1 MFKSKCL
8 MIALLTTGIGCTME
22 QEKKELISGTS
33 AVVEEYQP
41 WPHTYPG
48 MSKDYPPHPMRISA
62 EFVNHTFPDHIKEI
76 IIVDLA
82 RGQETI
88 VGTLTPFS
96 RRDGARWSINEDYR
110 HGYEYVQLAYKVLTA
125 GYSPLYS
132 IPAQGGGTREAM
144 TLTGK
149 TQVIKYNPFKI
160 PTVYTTGH
168 YLPNIRLSFQSN
180 LASPYNLRASALVGK
195 LTPMSIAPRPFSS
208 RTVNKDGPI
217 MEGCPEND
225 PEIFKTLTVRATLV
239 PDDYGNLKQLTPYQ
253 RDTIEEI
260 VRDMADYYIKAKL
273 KYNIEI
279 DLDKLGRS
287 FSQRGHYRS
296 NLIVPVVTKLKQVLA
311 NSGDAGVN
319 SLLEVLNYR
328 LSISN

>member
-8 MIALLTTGIGCTME
+8 MVALLTTGIGCTMD
-22 QEKKELISGTS
+22 QETKELISGTS
-33 AVVEEYQP
+33 AIAEEYHP

-48 MSKDYPPHPMRISA
+48 MSKDYPPHPLRVSA
-62 EFVNHTFPDHIKEI
+62 EFVDHKFPDHIKEM

-125 GYSPLYS
+125 GYSPLYP
-132 IPAQGGGTREAM
+132 IPAKGGGTREIM
-144 TLTGK
+144 TLTGE
-149 TQVIKYNPFKI
+149 TQVIQYNPFKI

-168 YLPNIRLSFQSN
+168 YLPNIRLSFQGN

-195 LTPMSIAPRPFSS
+195 LTPMNIAPRSFSG
-208 RTVNKDGPI
+208 RTVNKEGHVI
-217 MEGCPEND
+217 EGCPEND
-225 PEIFKTLTVRATLV
+225 PEIFKTLAVRATLV
-239 PDDYGNLKQLTPYQ
+239 TDDYGNLKQLTPYQ

-260 VRDMADYYIKAKL
+260 ARDMADYYIKAKS
-273 KYNIEI
+273 KYGVEI
-279 DLDKLGRS
+279 DLDKLGQS

-311 NSGDAGVN
+311 NSGDHGVS
-319 SLLEVLNYR
+319 SLLTGLNSH
-328 LSISN
+328 LNSSE